1 MTEVAFQ
8 RKYGKSYAAVPG
20 HRMAYVD
27 TGDAAGLPRLF
38 VNTTDGHALIGRN
51 REFCRTWPN
60 QEEVTL
66 PGKHYIQE
74 DVPHELGEAVVR
86 WPARLSP

>member
-1 MTEVAFQ
+1 MTEVAAQ

-27 TGDAAGLPRLF
+27 TGDAAGLPKLF
-38 VNTTDGHALIGRN
+38 VNTTGGHALIGRN

-66 PGKHYIQE
+66 SGKHYTQE
-74 DVPHELGEAVVR
+74 DVPHELGKAVAG